1 MYLVGNTDTCV
12 WSMKPNLA
20 WASTEIKDNW
30 RRPGRNTFSRMLCAT
45 KVQPDQ
51 MNIKI
56 PVQHRLALDSTLA
69 LGIKVIS
76 LPLSCLTS
84 LAIARFWGAQGLGTF
99 TLAVYLVT
107 ILSVAC
113 RLGLDTGMLRFG
125 AGLNAAGQGGDIKEL
140 FWRGLTLILCLS
152 MSAAVGLFLARNWLI
167 QVFHTQALPEVLI
180 FMSVALPVTVAA
192 AFCGET
198 LRSLGGARW
207 VVTQQDF
214 LVPVSLLVLVRFWAW
229 KGQTP
234 SLSPT
239 TLGQAY
245 LVSGALGLGFLSVLL
260 MKYLKG
266 HRENTRRTRLV
277 DLVRYSWPLYLSGL
291 LMLAFSA
298 LDNLVLGF
306 FTGPEKVAYYEAAS
320 RTALLVG
327 LPLMAV
333 NAVIPP
339 MFAHMHQKERL
350 KELEG
355 LAQASTRWMYYVAL
369 PLALFMAALAPD
381 ILGLFG
387 VGFGEGRW
395 VLQILIIAQLFNV
408 ACGSVGFLLAM
419 SGNQYTLTATLA
431 VGGAVGLP
439 LMAAGAALFGLNG
452 LALAKGLWLVGV
464 NILMSLGVYR
474 RLGLKIFA
482 SGIGWANASASLGF
496 CLFWLIRPHLGPW
509 SAAGVGALVYLALIT
524 KTLYQEFTDIPFPI
538 HWETTR

>member
-1 MYLVGNTDTCV
+1 MNA
-12 WSMKPNLA
+12 KPP
-20 WASTEIKDNW
+20 I
-30 RRPGRNTFSRMLCAT
+30 
-45 KVQPDQ
+45 
-51 MNIKI
+51 
-56 PVQHRLALDSTLA
+56 QHRLAIDSTLA
-69 LGIKVIS
+69 LGIKMIS

-107 ILSVAC
+107 TLSVAC

-125 AGLNAAGQGGDIKEL
+125 AGSAAAGQSQDIKEL

-152 MSAAVGLFLARNWLI
+152 VSAAVGLFLLRDWLV
-167 QVFHTQALPEVLI
+167 QVFHAQDLPAVLM
-180 FMSVALPVTVAA
+180 FMSLALPVAVAA

-214 LVPVSLLVLVRFWAW
+214 LVPVSLLALVGFWAW
-229 KGQTP
+229 KGHTA
-234 SLSPT
+234 SLSPAA
-239 TLGQAY
+239 LGLAY
-245 LVSGALGLGFLSVLL
+245 LISGTLGLGFLAVLL
-260 MKYLKG
+260 ISYLKG
-266 HRENTRRTRLV
+266 HRQIAPRSRLG
-277 DLVRYSWPLYLSGL
+277 DLVRYSWPLYLSSL

-306 FTGPEKVAYYEAAS
+306 FTGPEKVAYYEAAN

-339 MFAHMHQKERL
+339 MFAHMHQKGRL

-355 LAQASTRWMYYVAL
+355 LAQCSARWMYYVSL

-387 VGFGEGRW
+387 AGFGEGRW
-395 VLQILIIAQLFNV
+395 ALQILILAQLFNV

-419 SGNQYTLTATLA
+419 SGNQYALTATLA
-431 VGGAVGLP
+431 VGGAIGLP
-439 LMAAGAALFGLNG
+439 LMTAGAAVFGLNG
-452 LALAKGLWLVGV
+452 LALAKGFWLVGV

-482 SGIGWANASASLGF
+482 SGIGWANASAAVGF

-509 SAAGVGALVYLALIT
+509 PAAGAGALVYLALIT
-524 KTLYQEFTDIPFPI
+524 RTLYQEITDMPFPTQ
-538 HWETTR
+538 WETTR

>member
-1 MYLVGNTDTCV
+1 MNT
-12 WSMKPNLA
+12 KPH
-20 WASTEIKDNW
+20 I
-30 RRPGRNTFSRMLCAT
+30 
-45 KVQPDQ
+45 
-51 MNIKI
+51 
-56 PVQHRLALDSTLA
+56 QHRLAIDSTVA

-99 TLAVYLVT
+99 TLAVYLVIT
-107 ILSVAC
+107 LSVAC
-113 RLGLDTGMLRFG
+113 RLGLDTGILRFG
-125 AGLNAAGQGGDIKEL
+125 AGLHAAGRYGDIKEL
-140 FWRGLTLILCLS
+140 FCRGLILVLS
-152 MSAAVGLFLARNWLI
+152 LSIGAAVGLFLARNWLVQI
-167 QVFHTQALPEVLI
+167 FHAQALPEVLI
-180 FMSVALPVTVAA
+180 FMSLALPVTVAA

-207 VVTQQDF
+207 VVTQQDV
-214 LVPVSLLVLVRFWAW
+214 LVPVSLLVLVGIFIW
-229 KGQTP
+229 KGTNA
-234 SLSPT
+234 SLSPS
-239 TLGQAY
+239 LLSQAY

-260 MKYLKG
+260 MSRLKG
-266 HRENTRRTRLV
+266 HRGKARPTRLG
-277 DLVRYSWPLYLSGL
+277 DLVRYSWPLYLSSL
-291 LMLAFSA
+291 LMLAFSS

-355 LAQASTRWMYYVAL
+355 LAQTSTRWMYYVAL

-381 ILGLFG
+381 ILGVFG
-387 VGFGEGRW
+387 SGFGEGRW
-395 VLQILIIAQLFNV
+395 ALQILIIAQLFNV

-431 VGGAVGLP
+431 VGGAIGLP

-452 LALAKGLWLVGV
+452 LALAKGFWLVGV

-474 RLGLKIFA
+474 RLGFKIFA
-482 SGIGWANASASLGF
+482 SGIGWANASAAVGYF
-496 CLFWLIRPHLGPW
+496 LFWLIRPHLGPW
-509 SAAGVGALVYLALIT
+509 FAAGVGALVYLALIT

>member
-1 MYLVGNTDTCV
+1 MNT
-12 WSMKPNLA
+12 KPP
-20 WASTEIKDNW
+20 I
-30 RRPGRNTFSRMLCAT
+30 
-45 KVQPDQ
+45 
-51 MNIKI
+51 
-56 PVQHRLALDSTLA
+56 QHRLALDSTLA
-69 LGIKVIS
+69 LGIKVVS

-107 ILSVAC
+107 TLSVAC

-125 AGLNAAGQGGDIKEL
+125 AGLNAAHQGGDIKSL
-140 FWRGLTLILCLS
+140 FWQGLILLLS
-152 MSAAVGLFLARNWLI
+152 LSVGAAVGLFLARNWLVQI
-167 QVFHTQALPEVLI
+167 FHAQALPEVMV
-180 FMSVALPVTVAA
+180 FMALALPITVAA
-192 AFCGET
+192 AFCSET

-214 LVPVSLLVLVRFWAW
+214 LVPVSLLVLVGIFAW
-229 KGQTP
+229 KDQIA
-234 SLSPT
+234 SLSPVA
-239 TLGQAY
+239 LSQAY
-245 LVSGALGLGFLSVLL
+245 LVSGALGLGFLAVLL
-260 MKYLKG
+260 MSYLKG
-266 HRENTRRTRLV
+266 HRGSTRQSRLG
-277 DLVRYSWPLYLSGL
+277 DLIRYSWPLYLSGL
-291 LMLAFSA
+291 LMLAFST

-327 LPLMAV
+327 LPLTAV

-339 MFAHMHQKERL
+339 MFAHMHQKGRL
-350 KELEG
+350 KDLEG
-355 LAQASTRWMYYVAL
+355 LAQTSTRWMYYVAL
-369 PLALFMAALAPD
+369 PLALFMAVLAPD

-387 VGFGEGRW
+387 AGFGEGW
-395 VLQILIIAQLFNV
+395 WALQILIIAQLFSV

-439 LMAAGAALFGLNG
+439 LMAVGAAVFGLNG
-452 LALAKGLWLVGV
+452 MALTKGFWLVGT
-464 NILMSLGVYR
+464 NILMSLAVHR

-482 SGIGWANASASLGF
+482 SGIGWANASAAVGF
-496 CLFWLIRPHLGPW
+496 CLFWLLRPHLGPW
-509 SAAGVGALVYLALIT
+509 TAAGVGALVYLALIT